1 MADAIP
7 FEVRDDDDAPVTGA
21 EGTFTRAAWNAWTG
35 APRTPSPVV
44 AVPGVAGGYEY
55 RPTDADANAGTV
67 MRLDLGEGRSPRFL
81 LFDTVRPD
89 KTNQVI
95 ALLFTD
101 EDGELFTGTGGV
113 VNGWSGPATP
123 TVFKLSHGVFV
134 VRPTADDIA
143 ADASGFVTAPAGA
156 YPPSYALDV
165 EPLGE
170 SPDTPLPPQPPA
182 PVVHGQES
190 GTLLP
195 GDIRLHVDSFGRG
208 GVALV
213 ANDLETDAGLE
224 TALFLSLF
232 TDRYDDAVEAG
243 EARRGWWAD
252 GLLLPGDRIGSRL
265 WRLDRAK
272 RGPST
277 ADELR
282 TYAREATQWLI
293 DDRVASAVDVT
304 ANVTA
309 DGWTL
314 HIAVHRPR
322 DVARFRFDRAWA
334 AQETR

>member
-7 FEVRDDDDAPVTGA
+7 FRAIDDVSGLPVTGA
-21 EGTFTRAAWNAWTG
+21 AGSFTRTAWNGWTG
-35 APRTPSPVV
+35 APRTAPAVV
-44 AVPGVAGGYEY
+44 EVTGGYEL
-55 RPTDADANAGTV
+55 RPTDADGAAGTITLV
-67 MRLDLGEGRSPRFL
+67 DVGAGRSPRYL
-81 LFDTVRPD
+81 LFSSSKPD
-89 KTNQVI
+89 KTNQLLP
-95 ALLFTD
+95 ALLTD
-101 EDGELFTGTGGV
+101 AAGALWTGTGGTIT
-113 VNGWSGPATP
+113 GWSGPTPP
-123 TVFKLSHGVFV
+123 TVFKLADGVFV
-134 VRPTADDIA
+134 VRPTLADIA
-143 ADASGFVTAPAGA
+143 ADASGFLEAPVGA
-156 YPPSYALDV
+156 YPESYALGV
-165 EPLGE
+165 EPVGE
-170 SPDTPLPPQPPA
+170 SPDAPLPPQPPT
-182 PVVHGQES
+182 PVVPGQDS

-208 GVALV
+208 DVRVV

-224 TALFLSLF
+224 TALYLSLF
-232 TDRYDDAVEAG
+232 TDRYDDTVEAG

-272 RGPST
+272 RGPGT

-282 TYAREATQWLI
+282 TYAREATQWLL

-304 ANVTA
+304 ADVTT